1 MLWQY
6 IKQKQ
11 QKEQKVWDYKMA
23 YHVKA
28 LDIKPDNSMT
38 LAVVGENW
46 TEPNM
51 LFSDLYI
58 YAKVHVC
65 FHKHINVNK
74 WDRWWVDN
82 RLDKYIDINVSVCL

>member
-1 MLWQY
+1 MLCQN

-23 YHVKA
+23 YLVKA
-28 LDIKPDNSMT
+28 LDIKADNSMT
-38 LAVVGENW
+38 LVVEGENW

-58 YAKVHVC
+58 YAKAQMC
-65 FHKHINVNK
+65 LHKHINLNR

-82 RLDKYIDINVSVCL
+82 RLDKYI